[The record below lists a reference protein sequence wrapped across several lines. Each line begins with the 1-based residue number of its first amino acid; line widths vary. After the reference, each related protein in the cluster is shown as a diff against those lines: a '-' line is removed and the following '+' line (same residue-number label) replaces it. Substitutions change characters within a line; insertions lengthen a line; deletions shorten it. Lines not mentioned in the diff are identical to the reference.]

1 MAWNPDR
8 EQKPRS
14 SGYRPHSTGGIDMNL
29 NGDALEQLTA
39 LEIALG
45 EFQGVDRF
53 DRYVENIRHS
63 DGNQGQ
69 FIGGGLILDQ
79 QYVSPYM
86 IPGWARTEA
95 WHIAEV
101 SPYDDSHVP
110 SETQTW
116 SGSFHFTGESFHP
129 SAYETP
135 RSRWYKYVTVGLGA
149 LATAAVGGIRAAGAD
164 EAQRASADTG
174 LRPSTSETIAAGESR
189 VAQRNESAAVSVRP
203 ESTALA
209 QIDISKT
216 PRL

>member
-1 MAWNPDR
+1 
-8 EQKPRS
+8 
-14 SGYRPHSTGGIDMNL
+14 MNL
-29 NGDALEQLTA
+29 N
-39 LEIALG
+39 
-45 EFQGVDRF
+45 VDGKDGLYRF
-53 DRYVENIRHS
+53 PGMDRGGIQDFMDNIELMGTWAYS
-63 DGNQGQ
+63 NFNTGNLNPDISQYP
-69 FIGGGLILDQ
+69 IGGHEDNPGYVGGVAELLDLVDADDDIPFSQ
-79 QYVSPYM
+79 RMLPYR
-86 IPGWARTEA
+86 GGNN
-95 WHIAEV
+95 
-101 SPYDDSHVP
+101 Y
-110 SETQTW
+110 Q
-116 SGSFHFTGESFHP
+116 FTGESFHP